1 MDSLESSRTTFR
13 SMIRDTMESSRTT
26 FRSMIRGWLLTV
38 GSRVSDSNLMNL
50 QRVLSYLELGR
61 WCSHQP
67 GERRVQSLPSDKDV
81 FALALAHV
89 RGSRPLYLEFGVYEG
104 ASMRWWSE
112 HLTTPG
118 ARFIGFDSFEG
129 LREAFRELDAGHF
142 ATGGPPTFDDP
153 RVSFVQGWFDVT
165 LPSFEPPE
173 HDQLIINI
181 DCDLYSSTATV
192 LQRIEAWL
200 VPGSLLYFDELTD
213 RDHEMRA
220 LFEFVARTGARLR
233 PLGWSQGLHWL
244 FLVEGP

>member
-1 MDSLESSRTTFR
+1 MDTLDASRTTSR
-13 SMIRDTMESSRTT
+13 AIVRDALESGRTT
-26 FRSMIRGWLLTV
+26 LRAMVRGWLLTI
-38 GSRVSDSNLMNL
+38 GSRVSDTNLVNL

-61 WCSHQP
+61 WCAHQP
-67 GERRVQSLPSDKDV
+67 GGRRVQSLPSRDDV
-81 FALALAHV
+81 FALALANV

-118 ARFIGFDSFEG
+118 AVFIGFDSFEG
-129 LREAFRELDAGHF
+129 LRESFRQLDAGHF
-142 ATGGPPTFDDP
+142 ATGGPPSFDDP

-165 LPSFEPPE
+165 LPSFQPPE
-173 HDQLIINI
+173 HDQLIVNI

-220 LFEFVARTGARLR
+220 LFESVTRTGARLR
-233 PLGWSQGLHWL
+233 PLGWSQLSWL
-244 FLVEGP
+244 FLVEEP

>member
-1 MDSLESSRTTFR
+1 MDLLEW
-13 SMIRDTMESSRTT
+13 SRTT

-38 GSRVSDSNLMNL
+38 GSRVSDSNLVNL

-67 GERRVQSLPSDKDV
+67 GGRGRVQSLPSDKDV

-129 LREAFRELDAGHF
+129 LREAFRQLDAGHF
-142 ATGGPPTFDDP
+142 ATDGPPTFDDP
-153 RVSFVQGWFDVT
+153 RVSFVQGWFEVT

-192 LQRIEAWL
+192 LERIEAWL
-200 VPGSLLYFDELTD
+200 VPGSLLYFDELPD

-220 LFEFVARTGARLR
+220 LFESVTRTGARLR

-244 FLVEGP
+244 FLVEAP

>member
-1 MDSLESSRTTFR
+1 
-13 SMIRDTMESSRTT
+13 
-26 FRSMIRGWLLTV
+26 MIRGWLLTV
-38 GSRVSDSNLMNL
+38 GSRVSDSNLVNL

-61 WCSHQP
+61 WCAHQP
-67 GERRVQSLPSDKDV
+67 GGRRVRSLPSREDV
-81 FALALAHV
+81 FALALANV
-89 RGSRPLYLEFGVYEG
+89 RGNRPLYLEFGVYEG

-112 HLTTPG
+112 HLTPPG

-129 LREAFRELDAGHF
+129 LRESFRHLDAGHF
-142 ATGGPPTFDDP
+142 ATSGPPTFDDE
-153 RVSFVQGWFDVT
+153 RVSFVQGWFDDT
-165 LPSFEPPE
+165 LPSFQPPD

-220 LFEFVARTGARLR
+220 LFESVTRTGARLR
-233 PLGWSQGLHWL
+233 PLGWSQLSWL
-244 FLVEGP
+244 FLVEEP